1 MARQSRKNRSQ
12 KRNARQQRPA
22 DRRGLHPHIS
32 LVSEE
37 LSQAVTL
44 HQQGDWESAAAAYRR
59 ILEREP
65 THAEAMHLLG
75 VIDHQSGRHLE
86 AIDKLE
92 QALNWRPDATLFRK
106 NLASAYRSASRF
118 EEARR
123 ICHEVLAYE
132 PHEAVMF
139 ILLGRMAEAETN
151 WQAAIEHY
159 EQALACPPP
168 EDERIELLVHLGDCY
183 SRVGE
188 HDRAA
193 GLFQEIL
200 QEQPRHLV
208 ACHNL
213 AREYQSRGNL
223 QLAADWYQQ
232 ALEIDPACASAW
244 NNLGVVRQMQTQFM
258 EARQCLERARELAP
272 QLPDVHNNLANILET
287 LGQAEGC
294 RELLER
300 AVALRPDYAEAWHSL
315 GQWHLRQRDFP
326 LGWEYYRWRYHKRE
340 HDHRHYPF
348 PIWREIRC
356 QDQSLL
362 IFSEQGIGDV
372 VMFATCLPDLWQ
384 YANQVTL
391 EVDARMVPLFARS
404 FPQAHVIPRPATDHQ
419 AALHLPGID
428 LQFSIADLPERYRRC
443 ESDFPRQSQL
453 LQADKMAREK
463 WRQRYDSLGPGL
475 KVGIS
480 WFGGKNP
487 EFQARRSIPLA
498 DWREV
503 LTQPDVHFI
512 NLQYGPAAADRHE
525 LENELGLSI
534 HDWADS
540 DPLRDLDDFAAKL
553 AELDLVISIDNATI
567 HFAGALG
574 VPTWCLLTTVPDW
587 RWGLETETS
596 LWYASL
602 RLFRQSLHAEWT
614 PVLTR
619 VAQELRQ
626 LAEHHL
632 TVTNQTSPPTSGGS
646 PLISPSTK
654 QHVTNRIVAN
664 KDAVGR
670 SQSTAVESTSVGR
683 GNSSAVNGVV
693 VATRP
698 RCAIIS
704 PVGPGHLGLYSQAEN
719 SVRDAC
725 VRGPGGFR
733 EIIPF
738 RLEDLEGKVGRSRAR
753 NFGVQQAAEQG
764 IEWVFFLDA
773 DDLLVPDA
781 FVNAEPYLQEYDAI
795 WGAIFCFQDGS
806 QYATR
811 REGQL
816 GKTESLEDILT
827 YDPFYTLQMG
837 HFVRTEVAL
846 AHPFNEEMDAGE
858 DFDYYLRVWE
868 QHRCIKIDEPLFA
881 NRRGAHSSGPRS
893 ATGRDWT
900 EIVNRMLAEHRRRRA
915 ESTLLLANAKTAVSM
930 PQVSTRQTSEVPV
943 VREIARGK
951 SQDKTAVDQT
961 SATGM
966 KLAIYGMMRS
976 GTTLLCDL
984 FTVPGEGLILLEPN
998 LHLGVRPDQLYD
1010 QLLKFGI
1017 HIDRQEWA
1025 AVSGAEFRNY
1035 FDQRILPELQRL
1047 TYWGV
1052 KMVNCA
1058 RWQEFLEAYPP
1069 QELLLCV
1076 RDIRDVVLSALD
1088 LAPKL
1093 AESVDEDWIEQRAIE
1108 TAQEL
1113 VQMSALSRHV
1123 LRYEDFC
1130 QDPEQIIALAG
1141 QLGLPRVGE
1150 RRLGLEA
1157 VPHRLYEQRKHGSSV
1172 STRSVGRYA
1181 SEPPGPARELADQ
1194 VWKQCQSYC
1203 ECFGYEAAQST
1214 SKSYSLP
1221 PQVTVGEHSEDE
1233 HPIAAYWKQ
1242 DRLANIIPSNN
1253 QLGQFPEGWD
1263 VRPALWEV
1271 LQPHVQQRV
1280 IEIGCGYGRLC
1291 QAFPADKYLGLD
1303 INPDAIQQANETHSE
1318 YQFRLIGF
1326 EEAYPAADAILAY
1339 TVLLHIDDA
1348 SIGPML
1354 ERLCAATDVLMMAEI
1369 LGRKRWRR
1377 SGNPPVFNRDL
1388 EDYISLMRQN
1398 GFRLAFT
1405 QEHPYQHYPETY
1417 ITFMKFLRE

>member
-1 MARQSRKNRSQ
+1 MARQTRKNRNQ
-12 KRNARQQRPA
+12 KRNSGQRQA
-22 DRRGLHPHIS
+22 DRRGLQPHIS
-32 LVSEE
+32 LVSDE
-37 LSQAVTL
+37 LSQAVAL
-44 HQQGDWESAAAAYRR
+44 HQQGDLESAAVAYGR

-86 AIDKLE
+86 AIDKFE
-92 QALNWRPDATLFRK
+92 KALCWRPHSILFRK
-106 NLASAYRSASRF
+106 NLASAYRSANRL

-123 ICHEVLAYE
+123 TCHEVLVYE
-132 PHEAVMF
+132 PREAVMF
-139 ILLGRMAEAETN
+139 ILLGRMAEAEAN
-151 WQAAIEHY
+151 WQGAIEHY

-168 EDERIELLVHLGDCY
+168 EDERTELLVHLGDCY
-183 SRVGE
+183 ARLEE
-188 HDRAA
+188 HVRAA
-193 GLFQEIL
+193 ELFREIL
-200 QEQPRHLV
+200 KLQPEHLV
-208 ACHNL
+208 ATHNL
-213 AREYQSRGNL
+213 ARELQSQGNL
-223 QLAADWYQQ
+223 SQAADWYQR
-232 ALEIDPACASAW
+232 ALQIDPECASAW
-244 NNLGVVRQMQTQFM
+244 NNLGVVRQMQTNFK

-272 QLPDVHNNLANILET
+272 HLPDVHNNLANILET

-315 GQWHLRQRDFP
+315 GQSYLRERNFP
-326 LGWEYYRWRYHKRE
+326 VGWEYYRWRYRKRE

-348 PIWREIRC
+348 PIWREKQC
-356 QDQSLL
+356 MDQSLL

-384 YANQVTL
+384 HANQVTL
-391 EVDARMVPLFARS
+391 EVDRRMVSLFARS
-404 FPQAHVIPRPATDHQ
+404 FPQARVIPRPAADQ
-419 AALHLPGID
+419 LAALQLPGID
-428 LQFSIADLPERYRRC
+428 FQFSIADLPERYRRC

-453 LQADKMAREK
+453 FQADPVAREK

-487 EFQARRSIPLA
+487 EFQARRSIPLT

-503 LTQPDVHFI
+503 LTQPDVQFI
-512 NLQYGPAAADRHE
+512 NLQYGPAADDRHA
-525 LENELGLSI
+525 LVDELGLTI
-534 HDWADS
+534 HDWTDS
-540 DPLRDLDDFAAKL
+540 DPLADLDDFAAKL

-574 VPTWCLLTTVPDW
+574 VPTWCLLSKVPDW
-587 RWGLETETS
+587 RWGLETDTS

-602 RLFRQSLHAEWT
+602 RLFRQTQHAEWI
-614 PVLTR
+614 PVLSR
-619 VAQELRQ
+619 VARELHQ
-626 LAEHHL
+626 LAERHL
-632 TVTNQTSPPTSGGS
+632 TAANLASPPTSGGS
-646 PLISPSTK
+646 PMISPPTQQTAPGGIATSN
-654 QHVTNRIVAN
+654 V
-664 KDAVGR
+664 AVGK
-670 SQSTAVESTSVGR
+670 SQSTAVELASDGR
-683 GNSSAVNGVV
+683 SNSSSTQGVAV
-693 VATRP
+693 AIRP

-704 PVGPGHLGLYSQAEN
+704 PVGPGHLRLYSQAEN
-719 SVRDAC
+719 SIRDAC

-753 NFGVQQAAEQG
+753 NFGVQQAAQQG

-773 DDLLVPDA
+773 DDLLVPEA
-781 FVNAEPYLQEYDAI
+781 FVNAEPYLQNYDAI
-795 WGAIFCFQDGS
+795 WGAIYCLQDGS
-806 QYATR
+806 QYAVR

-816 GKTESLEDILT
+816 KKTESLEDILT
-827 YDPFYTLQMG
+827 HDPFYTLQMG

-868 QHRCIKIDEPLFA
+868 QHRCIKIEEPLFA

-893 ATGRDWT
+893 ATGREWT
-900 EIVNRMLAEHRRRRA
+900 ETVNRMLAEQRQRRVPS
-915 ESTLLLANAKTAVSM
+915 STLVNDAVKPAVGNPIVRDM
-930 PQVSTRQTSEVPV
+930 PQE
-943 VREIARGK
+943 K
-951 SQDKTAVDQT
+951 SQDETV
-961 SATGM
+961 TGM
-966 KLAIYGMMRS
+966 KLAIFGMMRS

-984 FTVPGEGLILLEPN
+984 FTVPGEGLVLLEPN

-1017 HIDRQEWA
+1017 NIDPEEWA
-1025 AVSGAEFRNY
+1025 AVSGTEFRAY
-1035 FDQRILPELQRL
+1035 FDQRILPELQKL

-1052 KMVNCA
+1052 KMVNFA

-1093 AESVDEDWIEQRAIE
+1093 AESVDEHWIEQRAIE
-1108 TAQEL
+1108 TAQAL
-1113 VQMSALSRHV
+1113 VEMSAQARHV

-1130 QDPEQIIALAG
+1130 HDPEQLIALAG
-1141 QLGLPRVGE
+1141 QLGLPRVGD
-1150 RRLGLEA
+1150 RRYGLEA

-1181 SEPPGPARELADQ
+1181 SEPPGPKRELADQ
-1194 VWKQCQSYC
+1194 VWKQCQAYC
-1203 ECFGYEAAQST
+1203 ECFDYEAAEST

-1221 PQVTVGEHSEDE
+1221 SQVTVGEHSAGE

-1242 DRLANIIPSNN
+1242 DRLTNIIPNN
-1253 QLGQFPEGWD
+1253 QQLGQFPEGWD

-1303 INPDAIQQANETHSE
+1303 INPEAIQRANETYGE
-1318 YQFRLIGF
+1318 YQFRQIGF
-1326 EEAYPAADAILAY
+1326 TDTYPTADAILAY

-1354 ERLCAATDVLMMAEI
+1354 ERLCAASDVLVVAEI

-1377 SGNPPVFNRDL
+1377 DGNPPVFNRDL
-1388 EDYISLMRQN
+1388 EDYISLMRQH
-1398 GFRLAFT
+1398 GFRLAYT
-1405 QEHPYQHYPETY
+1405 QEHPYQHYPNTF